1 MGPWSGETGTV
12 RTSRTLGK
20 GKWWRDRLSAVHRSQ
35 HCGEWLLSSYGAL
48 LDLLW
53 LTAFNK
59 LLMAS
64 DSGFRHLFSLF
75 FFIVAMISTCG
86 QDRLAG
92 MISSFP
98 MALGLSGC
106 SWKSMQV
113 QRTVLAR
120 GIPAGRQ
127 AVKPPFHFRHL
138 KQVRHCLAEPKLSCN
153 LWRGAS
159 RGLIG

>member
-20 GKWWRDRLSAVHRSQ
+20 GRWRDRLSAVHRSQ

-120 GIPAGRQ
+120 GSLESHSDSAARGRERQ
-127 AVKPPFHFRHL
+127 QHL
-138 KQVRHCLAEPKLSCN
+138 GSWCFWKVGSGCGWARM
-153 LWRGAS
+153 
-159 RGLIG
+159 

>member
-12 RTSRTLGK
+12 RTSCTLGK
-20 GKWWRDRLSAVHRSQ
+20 GKWWRDHLSAVLRSQ

-120 GIPAGRQ
+120 GIP
-127 AVKPPFHFRHL
+127 
-138 KQVRHCLAEPKLSCN
+138 
-153 LWRGAS
+153 
-159 RGLIG
+159 